1 MSKNVLLANLGATI
15 RAWRKKADLTMGQL
29 GELAGVDPGFLTYI
43 ETGKKAPSLAT
54 LAKIAQGLKVP
65 LSELFKAAPQE
76 PDPDY
81 KLHEQ
86 IRALLHGRSAAEKNE
101 LAALLKQLND
111 HPERVKA
118 LRQLIR
124 LHRPPKTTR

>member
-1 MSKNVLLANLGATI
+1 MDNVSKNALLASVGATI

-54 LAKIAQGLKVP
+54 LAKIAKGLKVP
-65 LSELFKAAPQE
+65 LANLFKDAPQE
-76 PDPDY
+76 SDPDY
-81 KLHEQ
+81 KLRGQ
-86 IRALLHGRSAAEKNE
+86 ISVLLHGRSSAEKAE

-124 LHRPPKTTR
+124 S

>member
-1 MSKNVLLANLGATI
+1 MSKNDLLANLGATI

-124 LHRPPKTTR
+124 S

>member
-1 MSKNVLLANLGATI
+1 MSENVLLAKLGATI
-15 RAWRKKADLTMGQL
+15 RAHRKHADLTMGQL

-43 ETGKKAPSLAT
+43 ETGKKAPSLTT
-54 LAKIAQGLKVP
+54 LAKIAKGLKVP
-65 LSELFKAAPQE
+65 LAELFKDAPQE
-76 PDPDY
+76 ADPDY
-81 KLHEQ
+81 RLHEQ

-124 LHRPPKTTR
+124 S

>member
-124 LHRPPKTTR
+124 S

>member
-1 MSKNVLLANLGATI
+1 MSKNVLLANVGATI

-86 IRALLHGRSAAEKNE
+86 IRTLLHGRSTAEKNE

-124 LHRPPKTTR
+124 S